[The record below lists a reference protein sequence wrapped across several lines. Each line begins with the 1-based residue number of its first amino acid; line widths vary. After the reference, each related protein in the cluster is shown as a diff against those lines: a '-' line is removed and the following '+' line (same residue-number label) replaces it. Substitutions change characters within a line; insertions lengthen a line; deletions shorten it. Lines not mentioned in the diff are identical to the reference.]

1 MRCAALCA
9 LVAVVGA
16 SPAAFADDVTVEV
29 RGVVAQGQ
37 GLPTLTVRANARV
50 AKVRIALQGG
60 GRSFHFAA
68 GPLRD
73 GSVKRFTLHPGDGPL
88 ELSGTLT
95 LEYPPSEG
103 KEDAQMSLHFVAQ
116 VVKPL
121 AISVSPGD
129 IDLAHGTLTL
139 TANHVMGTV
148 QVTVYGEDGS
158 VVAKGE
164 VRAKGAQVGT
174 RVPVRWRVPSAKV
187 LKLHVQATDVD
198 QFYTGLDLFPWRVD
212 VPHQDVR
219 FASGSAEIPAEER
232 PKLDGPLENIV
243 SQLRR
248 ARAFAN
254 VRVFVVG
261 HTDSVGA
268 AAFNQKLSEARA
280 RSIARYFRAHGVA
293 VPIEYVGLGETAP
306 AVATADGTP
315 EAANRRVEYVL
326 SVGEPVIAG
335 APAGM
340 RWGRL

>member
-1 MRCAALCA
+1 MSRYAICAFL
-9 LVAVVGA
+9 AVVCA
-16 SPAAFADDVTVEV
+16 SPSAFADDVTVEV
-29 RGVVAQGQ
+29 RGTVAQGQ

-50 AKVRIALQGG
+50 AKVRIELQGG
-60 GRSFHFAA
+60 GKSFHFAA
-68 GPLRD
+68 GPLHD

-88 ELSGTLT
+88 ELAGTLT

-103 KEDAQMSLHFVAQ
+103 KQDAQMSLHFVAQ

-139 TANHVMGTV
+139 TANHALASASVEAF
-148 QVTVYGEDGS
+148 GEDGESLGGGASNDAGRGTS
-158 VVAKGE
+158 VKL
-164 VRAKGAQVGT
+164 T
-174 RVPVRWRVPSAKV
+174 WTSPPAKV
-187 LKLHVQATDVD
+187 LKLHVKATDTNGY
-198 QFYTGLDLFPWRVD
+198 YTGLDLFPWRVD

-232 PKLDGPLENIV
+232 PKLDAALAKILP
-243 SQLRR
+243 QLKR
-248 ARAFAN
+248 AHAFAS

-280 RSIARYFRAHGVA
+280 RSIARYFRAHGVTA
-293 VPIEYVGLGETAP
+293 PIDYAGVGESAP
-306 AVATADGTP
+306 AVATSDETP

-335 APAGM
+335 ASGSI
-340 RWGRL
+340 RWLRL